1 MLKARIVLNSSQKE
15 FYKDLDVKNW
25 VEDYIVKY
33 NNSNFSIENQL
44 EEEIYE
50 LIQEFIIGDLDINNI
65 GINNYS
71 IG

>member
-1 MLKARIVLNSSQKE
+1 LLKARIVLNSSQKE